1 MRIHRLSAWCGALL
15 VAALGPGSVQA
26 CTSFLLKGNDGG
38 SVYGRTMEF
47 GLPLQSAATLIQ
59 RGAKL
64 QGVGPNGIPG
74 SGLNWQTQYAAVGM
88 NALGQPVLVDGL
100 NEKGLAGGLLNA
112 PNSAVYQK
120 VGAGQ
125 SSRSIA
131 SYQLL
136 TYVLT
141 TCATVEEVKTKLP
154 KILVNQSALGSYGGV
169 VRIHMTVHDR
179 SGKSLAVEY
188 LNGQLVMRDNPT
200 GVFTNDPPFERH
212 LATLG
217 NVANLVPNEPAPLKI
232 GGASFGAVSS
242 GGGMAGLPGDML
254 STSRFVRAALLSRYA
269 PTNVSTAQQV
279 AQAFHMLN
287 NFDIPPGMIALAPGS
302 SYGGGASKSSGGF
315 EITEWSVVADQ
326 KNLVYY
332 FRTYANPDIR
342 SLDLRSLPL
351 TGGKVRTLP
360 LDQPVRITPLSL

>member
-1 MRIHRLSAWCGALL
+1 
-15 VAALGPGSVQA
+15 
-26 CTSFLLKGNDGG
+26 
-38 SVYGRTMEF
+38 
-47 GLPLQSAATLIQ
+47 
-59 RGAKL
+59 
-64 QGVGPNGIPG
+64 
-74 SGLNWQTQYAAVGM
+74 M

-120 VGAGQ
+120 VGPAQ
-125 SSRSIA
+125 SRRSIA

-141 TCATVEEVKTKLP
+141 TCATVDEVRTTLP

-179 SGKSLAVEY
+179 NGKSLAVEY

-200 GVFTNDPPFERH
+200 GVFTNDPPFEQH

-217 NVANLVPNEPAPLKI
+217 NYANLTPNEAPPLKM
-232 GGASFGAVSS
+232 GGASFGPVSS
-242 GGGMAGLPGDML
+242 GGGMAGVPGDML

-269 PTNVSTAQQV
+269 PTNVTTAEEV
-279 AQAFHMLN
+279 PQAFHMLN
-287 NFDIPPGMIALAPGS
+287 NFDLPPGMIALAPGS

-315 EITEWSVVADQ
+315 EITEWMVVADQ
-326 KNLVYY
+326 KNLAVLVGDPQYY
-332 FRTYANPDIR
+332 SQSSGVEKLIDDFNEFSDPRR
-342 SLDLRSLPL
+342 SSKMKTP
-351 TGGKVRTLP
+351 
-360 LDQPVRITPLSL
+360 RIIHKKMRKKLCKKTFLNQRPNYKT